1 MTEVNSSV
9 KLIWFPKVFSA
20 RNLLLAP
27 NALEIIEEPPMP
39 IAIPKA
45 AIKNETGKTTLIA
58 AIAIEPI
65 QLPTKMVSTKTFK
78 DITRIPMDAG
88 TACFINKLPMDSV
101 PRDADLLFIFYF
113 YYLFPEIDFVSDNLL
128 FSFSRN

>member
-58 AIAIEPI
+58 AMAIEPI
-65 QLPTKMVSTKTFK
+65 QLPTKMVSTNTFK
-78 DITRIPMDAG
+78 DITRMPLDAG
-88 TACFINKLPMDSV
+88 TACFINKLPIGSV
-101 PRDADLLFIFYF
+101 PSTADCFGFMGFYF
-113 YYLFPEIDFVSDNLL
+113 KLGMVDDFNLFF
-128 FSFSRN
+128 